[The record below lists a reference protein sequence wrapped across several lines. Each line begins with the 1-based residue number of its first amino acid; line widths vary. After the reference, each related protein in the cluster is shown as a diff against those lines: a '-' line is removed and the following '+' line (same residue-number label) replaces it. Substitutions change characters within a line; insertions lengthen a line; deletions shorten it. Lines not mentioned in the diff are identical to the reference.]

1 MTLLSAILFRL
12 DDPMTAWQRMA
23 DGLRFFASNNSSS
36 GIARGLAM
44 AAIIQLRHGDPA
56 LATRAAAKAYE
67 LVREQEV
74 MLAPVKVLHLPDPA
88 ELAAE
93 VLGPERARELLDD
106 GAAVPMAQVIAEV
119 LAATPPA
126 RPAEA
131 AAAG

>member
-56 LATRAAAKAYE
+56 LATRAAAKA
-67 LVREQEV
+67 
-74 MLAPVKVLHLPDPA
+74 
-88 ELAAE
+88 
-93 VLGPERARELLDD
+93 
-106 GAAVPMAQVIAEV
+106 
-119 LAATPPA
+119 
-126 RPAEA
+126 
-131 AAAG
+131 